1 MTNHIF
7 IGGCGHSGTTLLLK
21 ILGLHSQVIHYYEN
35 IENEENS
42 RKIFDKKNEECIKIM
57 TRAEN
62 TKTILFKNPSNI
74 LYIDEIR
81 KYYKGSK
88 IILMYRDG
96 RDVALSY
103 HRRKSFKSF
112 KECVIYW
119 KDRSELILSY
129 GNDEDIFLLKYEDLI
144 DKKEERIREIL
155 HFLKLKN
162 EDLLE
167 KYNDNLLPDELEKP
181 KKEINKIEHRELRNW
196 QINQSLYNSS
206 RWEKDLTW
214 WKKKVFYKI
223 AGNMLTAMGY
233 KIKPVR

>member
-1 MTNHIF
+1 MTDYIF

-21 ILGLHSQVIHYYEN
+21 ILGLHSQVIHFYKN
-35 IENEENS
+35 IKNEENS
-42 RKIFDKKNEECIKIM
+42 NEIFDRENEEYIKIK
-57 TRAEN
+57 TR
-62 TKTILFKNPSNI
+62 TKDTKSILLKNPSNI
-74 LYIDEIR
+74 LHIDEIR

-103 HRRKSFKSF
+103 HRRGSFKSF
-112 KECVIYW
+112 KQCVIYW
-119 KDRSELILSY
+119 KDRSELILRH
-129 GNDEDIFLLKYEDLI
+129 GNDGDVFLLKYEDLI
-144 DKKEERIREIL
+144 DKKEECIKEIL
-155 HFLKLKN
+155 IFLELKD

-167 KYNDNLLPDELEKP
+167 KYNDNIMPDKLEKP
-181 KKEINKIEHRELRNW
+181 KNETKEIEHRALRNW

-233 KIKPVR
+233 EIKPVR

>member
-21 ILGLHSQVIHYYEN
+21 ILGLHSRVIHYYEN
-35 IENEENS
+35 IKNEENS
-42 RKIFDKKNEECIKIM
+42 LKIFDDKNEEYIKIM

-62 TKTILFKNPSNI
+62 TKSTLFKNPSNI

-112 KECVIYW
+112 KQCVIYW

-129 GNDEDIFLLKYEDLI
+129 GNDEDVFLLKYEDLI
-144 DKKEERIREIL
+144 DKKEECLKEIL
-155 HFLKLKN
+155 NFLELKD

-167 KYNDNLLPDELEKP
+167 KYNDNLMPDKLEKP
-181 KKEINKIEHRELRNW
+181 KKKIEHRALRNW

-206 RWEKDLTW
+206 RWEKDLSW

-233 KIKPVR
+233 EMKPVR